1 MAPAP
6 EQQHPPAETIRVVDT
21 ALVHPAVPSPP
32 ETSLPLTF
40 FDIFW
45 LHAPPVQRVFFYRLD
60 AGAEADPVVSNLKR
74 SLSQAL
80 RTIFPLAGR
89 LRLAPGTANR
99 YELHYRPGDSVAF
112 TVAEYNDDDG
122 SLEADEPR
130 EVSRLAPLAP
140 PLPDGGAV
148 LALQATVLK
157 CGGLALGVTVHH
169 AAGDG
174 AASTHFL
181 HTWAACCA
189 GITGTGTK
197 PPPVPPVIDR
207 TLISDPTGLYDAFC
221 PTTENTNKFAKVSS
235 AAAED
240 QLLFGTF
247 VLSRAHLQRVKD
259 LVAAE
264 AATRGVAP
272 PPRCSTLVATLGLIW
287 SCYRRANTKPGS
299 NVSGGKNKTCL
310 GFPVDYRPRMDPPL
324 PATYFG
330 NCVGAAIAIASRAE
344 LASSGATGLWA
355 ACAAVAASIQEAG
368 HGFGKETSR
377 LWKERVM
384 EEAGMS
390 VLSVAGSPRFR
401 VYDLDFGFG
410 RPAKVDIVSVA
421 RTGAI
426 ALAESR
432 VGDGGME
439 VGLAL
444 PPDGMAAFR
453 KCFADA
459 VAGLDQDAGRS

>member
-40 FDIFW
+40 YDIFW
-45 LHAPPVQRVFFYRLD
+45 LHAPPVQRVLFYRLD
-60 AGAEADPVVSNLKR
+60 AGANVDAIISNLR
-74 SLSQAL
+74 DSLSHAL
-80 RTIFPLAGR
+80 HAFYPLGGCGSPPA
-89 LRLAPGTANR
+89 
-99 YELHYRPGDSVAF
+99 RP
-112 TVAEYNDDDG
+112 TV
-122 SLEADEPR
+122 SK
-130 EVSRLAPLAP
+130 LAPLAP
-140 PLPDGGAV
+140 PLPDGGAL

-157 CGGLALGVTVHH
+157 SSRSHGVALGVTVHH
-169 AAGDG
+169 AACDG

-189 GITGTGTK
+189 GITGTGTQ

-207 TLISDPTGLYDAFC
+207 TLISDPTGLYDLFC
-221 PTTENTNKFAKVSS
+221 PKASPTTTEDTNKSVTS
-235 AAAED
+235 D
-240 QLLFGTF
+240 HLFGTF
-247 VLSRAHLQRVKD
+247 VLSKAHLQRVKD
-259 LVAAE
+259 LV

-287 SCYRRANTKPGS
+287 SCYQRAKPD
-299 NVSGGKNKTCL
+299 SGTACGKTYL
-310 GFPVDYRPRMDPPL
+310 LFPVDHRSRTNPPL
-324 PATYFG
+324 PEKYLG
-330 NCVGAAIAIASRAE
+330 NCVGAALAFASRAE
-344 LASSGATGLWA
+344 LVSSGATGLWA
-355 ACAAVAASIQEAG
+355 ACAAVAAAIQEVTRGPVTEIMGLLQQRFEDAAAATAG
-368 HGFGKETSR
+368 LLT
-377 LWKERVM
+377 
-384 EEAGMS
+384 
-390 VLSVAGSPRFR
+390 VAGSPRFR

-410 RPAKVDIVSVA
+410 RPVKVDIVSVA

-426 ALAESR
+426 AVAESR

-459 VAGLDQDAGRS
+459 VAGLDLDAGRS